1 LTANKLEFYPDLNT
15 EISLDLNLKLEPQT
29 QAMGRI
35 RRLSYLQQ
43 ARDVF
48 LEGSR
53 FRSPVDAVASG
64 ERSIDEWCNCLNR
77 VRVMYGMTVE
87 PVPPEAIDFVIPHLE
102 PAPSARI

>member
-1 LTANKLEFYPDLNT
+1 
-15 EISLDLNLKLEPQT
+15 
-29 QAMGRI
+29 MRRI

-64 ERSIDEWCNCLNR
+64 ERSIEEWCACLNR
-77 VRVMYGMTVE
+77 IRLMYGMTVE
-87 PVPPEAIDFVIPHLE
+87 PVPAEAIDFVIPNREYILS
-102 PAPSARI
+102 PQV